1 MGFKERLRDEIEYR
15 GLLIKEVSAALGI
28 SNSTFLSYVDA
39 RGVLPNVETAVK
51 IAKYL
56 GVSVEYLVEGES
68 PSEKNPNHSFQSEKM
83 YLNEIYEK
91 LSAHDKEI
99 LIKIAEAL
107 GKWKTV
113 ARLLF
118 FSKKR
123 YYGFMVEEKYF
134 LYPMDVAPYGYRLF

>member
-51 IAKYL
+51 IVKYL

-68 PSEKNPNHSFQSEKM
+68 PSEKNPNQSFQSEKM
-83 YLNEIYEK
+83 HLNEIYEK
-91 LSAHDKEI
+91 LSAHDKET

-107 GKWKTV
+107 GK
-113 ARLLF
+113 
-118 FSKKR
+118 
-123 YYGFMVEEKYF
+123 
-134 LYPMDVAPYGYRLF
+134 